1 MPAASIWFEI
11 WGLWIRVKNQFFLA
25 NFEKFRFFSGN
36 FIKKFRFSRQNWP
49 FTAASGQII
58 LFFFKSHH
66 FRTYF
71 LYMIRYNN
79 ISRPPTTPLRPPPPL
94 PKIWGS
100 RPPTHPGLTPLLHA
114 LSLNGCKVKADSRIM
129 LSSNKQTNFSPP
141 VLNFA
146 EQNRSRKDDCP
157 LCV

>member
-79 ISRPPTTPLRPPPPL
+79 ISRPPTTPLRPPTPPSQNLGIATPNPPRIDAPAACAKSERLQSKSRL
-94 PKIWGS
+94 PYNVI
-100 RPPTHPGLTPLLHA
+100 
-114 LSLNGCKVKADSRIM
+114 I
-129 LSSNKQTNFSPP
+129 KQTNKLQSACFK
-141 VLNFA
+141 F
-146 EQNRSRKDDCP
+146 R
-157 LCV
+157 